1 MPLNRSVTGDGP
13 PLVILHGLFGSGRN
27 WSTIANRLAAR
38 GWRVITPDLRNHGAS
53 AWHNAMDYP
62 AMAADIRA
70 SLDEAAGGQPAVLVG
85 HSMGGKAAMRLA
97 LESPERV
104 RALVVVDVAP
114 VAYRHGLEG
123 YAQAMLDMPL
133 ADVRRRA
140 DADAMLADT
149 IPEPGIRAF
158 LLQNLELPGRDGG
171 TARWRLNLRALIDG
185 MADITG
191 WPDPP
196 AGARY
201 NGPTLFLAGGASDY
215 VRPAHQES
223 IRALFPAARVETIA
237 SAGHWVHAEQ
247 PDATEE
253 ALGAFLDSV
262 RDADTH

>member
-27 WSTIANRLAAR
+27 WNAIAGRLAPR

-53 AWHNAMDYP
+53 PWHDATDYP
-62 AMAADIRA
+62 AMAADLRA
-70 SLDEAAGGQPAVLVG
+70 LLDEEAPGRPAVLCG
-85 HSMGGKAAMRLA
+85 HSMGGKAVLRLA

-104 RALVVVDVAP
+104 RALIAVDVAP
-114 VAYRHGLEG
+114 VAYRHGLEA
-123 YAQAMLDMPL
+123 YAQAMLDVPL

-140 DADAMLADT
+140 DADAVLADT

-171 TARWRLNLRALIDG
+171 TARWRLNLRTLIDG

-191 WPDPP
+191 WPNPP

-201 NGPTLFLAGGASDY
+201 DGPTLFLAGGASDY
-215 VRPAHQES
+215 VRPAHQDA

-237 SAGHWVHAEQ
+237 GAGHWVHAEQ
-247 PDATEE
+247 PDATVE
-253 ALGAFLDSV
+253 ALGAFLDEV
-262 RDADTH
+262 LATNAH